1 MRRLLPIDPHQLGR
15 LALAWGAAAGGAL
28 GCAEPAEIPELPS
41 LAQLSQEYDAPT
53 AEIGQQDAR
62 AYLDS
67 MPALERLL
75 AAFRST
81 VTVLQGVED
90 AKEPAEERTGKG
102 IQLRGALYVTLR
114 CPGQLEQPEYDE
126 VENGSLA
133 LTLAIAASHVRQTI
147 GGEAHQCRF
156 NSNLG
161 GLPIAVVL
169 DGGMDLDMG
178 ADMPL
183 GHPWSVERWLV
194 AIQGSISVN
203 DFSFSGVSARI
214 SNDSVEY
221 LLRLPDGTSVVL
233 SAAPP
238 TISVR
243 TQDTTWSCNTA
254 GGPCVHD

>member
-1 MRRLLPIDPHQLGR
+1 MPIDPRRLGQ
-15 LALAWGAAAGGAL
+15 LALACGAAAGCAL

-41 LAQLSQEYDAPT
+41 LAELSQEYDAPT
-53 AEIGQQDAR
+53 AEIDQQDAR

-67 MPALERLL
+67 MPELEPLL

-81 VTVLQGVED
+81 ATMVQRVED
-90 AKEPAEERTGKG
+90 AKEPAQERTGEG

-114 CPGQLEQPEYDE
+114 CPGQLAQPEYDE
-126 VENGSLA
+126 VENGSVS
-133 LTLAIAASHVRQTI
+133 LTLAVAASHVRRTI
-147 GGEAHQCRF
+147 GGKAQQCRF
-156 NSNLG
+156 NGKLG
-161 GLPIAVVL
+161 DLPIAVVL

-183 GHPWSVERWLV
+183 GQAWAVDRWLV
-194 AIQGSISVN
+194 AIQGSVQVN
-203 DFSFSGVSARI
+203 DVSFSGVSARI
-214 SNDSVEY
+214 SNDAVEY